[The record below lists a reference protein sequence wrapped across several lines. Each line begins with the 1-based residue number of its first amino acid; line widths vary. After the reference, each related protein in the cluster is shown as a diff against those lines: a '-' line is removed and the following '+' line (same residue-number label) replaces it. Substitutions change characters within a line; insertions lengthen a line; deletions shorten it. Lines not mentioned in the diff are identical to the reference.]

1 MIDLFVIF
9 TRGGFVL
16 FYDALIHTEGR
27 PIDRLI
33 RSVLLVDKAGLGQL
47 SYGNFTVKWT
57 LSNQHGLVFAVVF
70 PRRLPISY
78 ANVLLEQTK
87 DSFCKRFKEL
97 LQDEYQLLTT
107 DFYQAFA
114 RDFQKILRNS
124 EDGDLELPQPVEEE
138 EKNRRGHKKEP
149 QNTPIVQ
156 KQQAG
161 DHHTKQ
167 EAKYQSHSETQTQ
180 NGTEEED
187 EQERIRRN
195 IEKLKL
201 KKMKKPESKRHDSLQ
216 TKKDETL
223 STSRGKKNTGKLSDK
238 LSKQEAKALDY
249 SLINSNQDEEES
261 QVNQKI
267 ESLRSHFIP
276 QVEEDE
282 KSNSD
287 SESFTEWEK
296 EEEEF
301 KGTNGTSLERKF
313 SGTLLSR
320 GVLSFFKGLTTKKEL
335 TKEDLEPVLNK
346 FRDTLI
352 TKNVASDIAQRLCD
366 SVGLTLQGNKLDTFG
381 SVSRIIRNALEIS
394 VARMLTPRQSDD
406 LVADIVNKRRETG
419 KPFVIVFCGVNGV
432 GKSTTLAK
440 VCYYLQSNDLKVMIA
455 ACDTFR
461 AGAVEQ
467 LRIHARCLNVEL
479 FEKGYA
485 KDPSSVASDAIH
497 YASEKNVD
505 VLLVDTAGRMQDNE
519 PLMKALAKLVNLNK
533 PDRVFF
539 VGEALVGNDAVD
551 QLLKFNDA
559 LIDNQ
564 NTNKP
569 REIDG
574 IILTK
579 FDSIDD
585 KVGAAVSMV
594 YSTNIPIVFVGVG
607 QTYVDL
613 KKMNISW
620 FVKALLR

>member
-16 FYDALIHTEGR
+16 FYDAFVHTEGR

-57 LSNQHGLVFAVVF
+57 LSNQYGLVFAVVF

-87 DSFCKRFKEL
+87 RSFCTRFQEL
-97 LQDEYQLLTT
+97 LQDEYQLLAT
-107 DFYQAFA
+107 DFYQAFVQEF
-114 RDFQKILRNS
+114 RQILHSS
-124 EDGDLELPQPVEEE
+124 EDGDVEPPQHVPQR
-138 EKNRRGHKKEP
+138 KDRKGCKKEP
-149 QNTPIVQ
+149 QNTPRVVEDQLTEEKWI
-156 KQQAG
+156 
-161 DHHTKQ
+161 TT
-167 EAKYQSHSETQTQ
+167 ENQSQLETQ
-180 NGTEEED
+180 NGTEEDD

-201 KKMKKPESKRHDSLQ
+201 KKLKKSEPKRNSSLSSKRED
-216 TKKDETL
+216 TL
-223 STSRGKKNTGKLSDK
+223 STGRGKKNTAKLNDK
-238 LSKQEAKALDY
+238 LSKEEAKALDY
-249 SLINSNQDEEES
+249 SLINSNQEEDDS

-276 QVEEDE
+276 QVEENA
-282 KSNSD
+282 KNFSD
-287 SESFTEWEK
+287 SESVTESEDDEGES
-296 EEEEF
+296 EETRA
-301 KGTNGTSLERKF
+301 TNGSSLERKSSRGLF
-313 SGTLLSR
+313 SQ
-320 GVLSFFKGLTTKKEL
+320 GVLSFLKGLTTKTEL
-335 TKEDLEPVLNK
+335 TAEDLEPVLNE
-346 FRDTLI
+346 FRDSLI
-352 TKNVASDIAQRLCD
+352 AKNVASDIAQRLCD
-366 SVGLTLQGNKLDTFG
+366 SVGLTLQGNQLGTF
-381 SVSRIIRNALEIS
+381 SSASRLIRNALETS
-394 VARMLTPRQSDD
+394 VTRMLTPRQSED
-406 LVADIVNKRRETG
+406 LIADIVNKRRETG
-419 KPFVIVFCGVNGV
+419 EPFVIVFCGVNGV

-440 VCYYLQSNDLKVMIA
+440 VCYYLQSYDLKVMIA

-467 LRIHARCLNVEL
+467 LRIHARCLNVDL

-497 YASEKNVD
+497 CASEKNVD

-519 PLMKALAKLVNLNK
+519 PLMKALAKLVSLNK

-551 QLLKFNDA
+551 QLLKFNAA

-579 FDSIDD
+579 FDSIDN

-613 KKMNISW
+613 KKMNIPW